1 MRCEGDAKEMR
12 WDGMSCAE
20 LRRRKCATRRAC
32 DSVDD
37 VVDAES
43 AHRRC
48 LARGR
53 GAWDEPFSRRWGVEL
68 ERAAGDDGGDDDDD
82 DERDDRDERWD
93 ADETGATALA

>member
-1 MRCEGDAKEMR
+1 M
-12 WDGMSCAE
+12 
-20 LRRRKCATRRAC
+20 RRRKCATRRAC

-37 VVDAES
+37 DVDAES

-53 GAWDEPFSRRWGVEL
+53 GAWDEPLSRRWGDVEL
-68 ERAAGDDGGDDDDD
+68 ERAAGDDGGDDDD

>member
-1 MRCEGDAKEMR
+1 MRCDAMR
-12 WDGMSCAE
+12 CDAM
-20 LRRRKCATRRAC
+20 RRRECATRRAC

-48 LARGR
+48 LALGR
-53 GAWDEPFSRRWGVEL
+53 GAWDESSRRWDDVEL
-68 ERAAGDDGGDDDDD
+68 ERAAGDDGGDDDD